1 MPLLGD
7 QTTEVCVHTV
17 VLLLPGQAEQTE
29 QAGLVRLRLV
39 SRLLGL
45 GHGRGRDDVVG
56 VGVGERGGATGQNS
70 RQGDDSEGL
79 AHG

>member
-56 VGVGERGGATGQNS
+56 VGERGGATGKNS